1 MLGRELTRVLEPRN
15 PVLLTRAACDITD
28 REATRRAISEARPD
42 LLIHL
47 AAFTKVNE
55 CQRNPERA
63 MAVNSQG
70 VSNVAEAVNAIGAR
84 LVYISTDYVF
94 DGRKRTPYR
103 EEDAVSPV
111 NAYGRS
117 KAEGEKH

>member
-1 MLGRELTRVLEPRN
+1 MLGRELTRVLEPRA
-15 PVLLTRAACDITD
+15 PVLLTHAACDITD
-28 REATRRAISEARPD
+28 PAATGRAIREDRPD

-55 CQRNPERA
+55 CQRSPERA
-63 MAVNSQG
+63 MAINSQG
-70 VSNVAEAVNAIGAR
+70 ARNVADAVNAIGAR

-103 EEDAVSPV
+103 EQDPVAPV
-111 NAYGRS
+111 NAY
-117 KAEGEKH
+117 